1 GGRSLR
7 GRGTA
12 GSQGGGGAVERR
24 VIHVRDVE
32 DPAAPASLTRLN
44 RMVGIRGQLAVPIL
58 REGEPI
64 GVLALQRYTPGPFS
78 NSQIELVQTFA
89 DQAVIAIE
97 NARLLSELE
106 ARTGELTRSVEQL
119 TALGEVGRA
128 VSSTLNLETVLTTIV
143 SRAVQLSGLDG
154 GVVFEY
160 DETAE
165 EFVQRAM
172 TDAGGA
178 LAAARRTTR
187 IRKGEG
193 VLGR

>member
-1 GGRSLR
+1 
-7 GRGTA
+7 
-12 GSQGGGGAVERR
+12 
-24 VIHVRDVE
+24 
-32 DPAAPASLTRLN
+32 SLTRLN
-44 RMVGIRGQLAVPIL
+44 RMVGVRGQLAVPIL
-58 REGEPI
+58 RGGEPI
-64 GVLALQRYTPGPFS
+64 GMLALQRYTPGPFS
-78 NSQIELVQTFA
+78 DSQIELVQTFA

-160 DETAE
+160 E
-165 EFVQRAM
+165 EGAGEFTHRVA
-172 TDAGGA
+172 TEAGGA
-178 LAAARRTTR
+178 LAEARRATR
-187 IRKGEG
+187 VRKGEG
-193 VLGR
+193 VVG